1 QRLFQL
7 KFLLR
12 EQPFQLRDALC
23 VERRRLAGPAR
34 RFGFDGVE
42 RALQGPAAELAEAGL
57 ADVQGGA
64 ALEQPRLAQYR
75 LEDGLQP
82 LLLLTRAVEFL
93 DALFQSSRVT
103 SAHEGVLREGRR
115 SFPDPQERSAGVML
129 QASAATGVVDVST
142 TDGCNRATAR
152 KARAVGRRRRRFLPL
167 TSGLA
172 GVGGGRPIVR
182 WAART
187 RACCRAQ
194 SRRNCSH
201 SRRKAARA
209 LSGDGPRPVV
219 RGSQATSMPC
229 RAWTSKR

>member
-1 QRLFQL
+1 
-7 KFLLR
+7 
-12 EQPFQLRDALC
+12 FQLRDALG

-34 RFGFDGVE
+34 RFGFEGVE
-42 RALQGPAAELAEAGL
+42 RPLQGPPAQLPEAGL
-57 ADVQGGA
+57 ADVEGGA

-75 LEDGLQP
+75 FEDGLQP
-82 LLLLTRAVEFL
+82 LLLLRRAVEFV
-93 DALFQSSRVT
+93 DALVQSSRVT
-103 SAHEGVLREGRR
+103 SAHAGVLREGRR
-115 SFPDPQERSAGVML
+115 SSPDPQERSAGVML

-142 TDGCNRATAR
+142 TGGSTRAAAR
-152 KARAVGRRRRRFLPL
+152 KARPVGRRRRRFLPL

-172 GVGGGRPIVR
+172 GVGGGRPMVR

-201 SRRKAARA
+201 SRLSAARA
-209 LSGDGPRPVV
+209 LSGDGPRPVA
-219 RGSQATSMPC
+219 RGSQATSIPC